1 MVCNI
6 TCSEKLDYKSVYRN
20 GDNFVKSLTI
30 HGENGKKIKKKLD
43 RINKNNEIIFFSPN
57 ISVIILNGNG

>member
-6 TCSEKLDYKSVYRN
+6 ICSEKLDYKSVYRN

-30 HGENGKKIKKKLD
+30 HGENGKKIKKKK
-43 RINKNNEIIFFSPN
+43 NKIR
-57 ISVIILNGNG
+57 